1 MTPREIGRAYDQIAS
16 FWDGDKFNR
25 ENGIEAHRK
34 AIRMAPVGGNALDIG
49 CGCSGRLFDLLKESG
64 YNPEGFD
71 VSPEMV
77 RRAKARHPDVEVAC
91 SDFLDWESEKR
102 YALITAWDSIWHL
115 SAEGQSRA
123 IKKMSGMLGPGG
135 VVIFSA
141 GGVEDADERVNPCMD
156 QDLFYAALG
165 ESKLLRLLSDCH
177 LRLRHFELDQ
187 YPEEHLVLIAQNRE

>member
-1 MTPREIGRAYDQIAS
+1 MEERPRKRNDEAARRGRRAEHRVEDCEGERAVLWVRKS
-16 FWDGDKFNR
+16 
-25 ENGIEAHRK
+25 AH
-34 AIRMAPVGGNALDIG
+34 AESEHGQA
-49 CGCSGRLFDLLKESG
+49 ESG
-64 YNPEGFD
+64 
-71 VSPEMV
+71 
-77 RRAKARHPDVEVAC
+77 
-91 SDFLDWESEKR
+91 
-102 YALITAWDSIWHL
+102 
-115 SAEGQSRA
+115 AEGQSRA